1 MKPSRTLIPLVL
13 TLLLAACGGTGTTP
27 TPPTTTPIT
36 PPRDGAPVISSF
48 TASPTSVITGDFVTL
63 SWDVTN
69 AETIRLTPDPGQ
81 GDLSAQTGVTITP
94 TATTTYT
101 LEAANLNGLSDTA
114 SVTVTVGG
122 DQLPGFAAP
131 YGNIRDRLALP
142 EQP

>member
-27 TPPTTTPIT
+27 TPPTPPAPIT
-36 PPRDGAPVISSF
+36 PPGDGAPVISSF

-63 SWDVTN
+63 SWEVTN
-69 AETIRLTPDPGQ
+69 AETIRLTPDSGQ

-101 LEAANLNGLSDTA
+101 LEAVSSSGLNDTA
-114 SVTVTVGG
+114 SVTVTVDGG
-122 DQLPGFAAP
+122 DQLPGSTLP
-131 YGNIRDRLALP
+131 Y
-142 EQP
+142 

>member
-27 TPPTTTPIT
+27 PPPTTPTPIT
-36 PPRDGAPVISSF
+36 PPTDGAPVINSF

-101 LEAANLNGLSDTA
+101 LEAANPNSLSDTA
-114 SVTVTVGG
+114 SVTVTVDGG
-122 DQLPGFAAP
+122 DQLPGSATP
-131 YGNIRDRLALP
+131 H
-142 EQP
+142 

>member
-27 TPPTTTPIT
+27 PPPTPPAPIT
-36 PPRDGAPVISSF
+36 PPTDSAPVISSF
-48 TASPTSVITGDFVTL
+48 TASPTNVITGDFVTL

-81 GDLSAQTGVTITP
+81 GDLSAQTGVTVTP

-101 LEAANLNGLSDTA
+101 LEAISSSGLNDTA
-114 SVTVTVGG
+114 AVTVTVDGG
-122 DQLPGFAAP
+122 QLPGSTLP
-131 YGNIRDRLALP
+131 Y
-142 EQP
+142 

>member
-1 MKPSRTLIPLVL
+1 MKPNRALVPLIL

-27 TPPTTTPIT
+27 PTTPAPIT
-36 PPRDGAPVISSF
+36 PPGDGAPVINSF

-101 LEAANLNGLSDTA
+101 LEAANPNGLSDTA

-122 DQLPGFAAP
+122 GDQLPGFAAP
-131 YGNIRDRLALP
+131 
-142 EQP
+142 Q